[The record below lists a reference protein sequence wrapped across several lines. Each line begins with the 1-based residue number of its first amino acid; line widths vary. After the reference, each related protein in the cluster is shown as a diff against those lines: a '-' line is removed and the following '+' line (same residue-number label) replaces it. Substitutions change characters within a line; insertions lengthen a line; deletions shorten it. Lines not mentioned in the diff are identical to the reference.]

1 MQVADEALHR
11 QTRFMDAKLQKV
23 RTQQVIVIHA
33 NVWLDEVRLNG
44 HRLFPDPLS
53 HKFRNGKKEVMACLG
68 IYNAPKQQFIFI
80 YISCW
85 P

>member
-44 HRLFPDPLS
+44 HRLFPDA
-53 HKFRNGKKEVMACLG
+53 HKSQV
-68 IYNAPKQQFIFI
+68 
-80 YISCW
+80 
-85 P
+85 